1 MINRATSGSLATKI
15 ISGAIY
21 TRRDGDE
28 SSLGRESRAVG
39 IAREGFPPPLVTI
52 PRMEIDGI
60 PGRTIGKP
68 ELFRTVGASILA
80 NLDRN
85 DVNEVHH

>member
-1 MINRATSGSLATKI
+1 
-15 ISGAIY
+15 
-21 TRRDGDE
+21 
-28 SSLGRESRAVG
+28 
-39 IAREGFPPPLVTI
+39 
-52 PRMEIDGI
+52 MEIDGI

-85 DVNEVHH
+85 DVNEVHHWGRAGGEFTLLTELS

>member
-1 MINRATSGSLATKI
+1 
-15 ISGAIY
+15 
-21 TRRDGDE
+21 
-28 SSLGRESRAVG
+28 VG
-39 IAREGFPPPLVTI
+39 IAREGLPLVTI

-68 ELFRTVGASILA
+68 ELFRAVGASILA

-85 DVNEVHH
+85 DVNEVHRRGRRDGGENLPC